1 MYIRVFDMILVNFL
15 AVLKSDYIAFTS
27 LQCEIL
33 LINATG
39 AYLEPCKT
47 SEMEFFAKT
56 VNG

>member
-1 MYIRVFDMILVNFL
+1 MILVNFL

-33 LINATG
+33 LMNAAE